1 MADQHPVTPPPELR
15 RLWAQ
20 QAQHTIP
27 CHDPLEWM
35 QYVSEKA
42 AQWGYEQRGEV
53 NEAKLQEVRDQ
64 ELEAC
69 CKWLDY
75 NCPSIG
81 AHHLRNDR
89 RPKSPTQ
96 AEKALEQYDRCVSIL
111 EEKGYSPAGC
121 IRDAL
126 VCLKQL
132 EELFND

>member
-1 MADQHPVTPPPELR
+1 MTDHPTIVPPPELR

-27 CHDPLEWM
+27 CHDPMEWM

-75 NCPSIG
+75 NCPSVG

-89 RPKSPTQ
+89 RPPSPSLKEQ
-96 AEKALEQYDRCVSIL
+96 AWKLLECYGTSGVKLTADQCNT
-111 EEKGYSPAGC
+111 
-121 IRDAL
+121 IREA
-126 VCLKQL
+126 L
-132 EELFND
+132 EELPND